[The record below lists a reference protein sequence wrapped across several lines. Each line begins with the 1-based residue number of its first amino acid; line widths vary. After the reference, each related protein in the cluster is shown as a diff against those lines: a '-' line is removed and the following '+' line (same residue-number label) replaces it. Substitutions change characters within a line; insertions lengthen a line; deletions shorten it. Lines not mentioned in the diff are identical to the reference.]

1 MTCMECEF
9 HLKETLPWSDQFTQ
23 FLNCVQWRA
32 VGSATL
38 LANMISRGVRN
49 IPNCVCSHM
58 YVSVCECVC
67 LHRVWVSIEEQQLA
81 KPVLMN
87 LSGSD
92 TTFWHFCGLLKHE
105 LASHFVEYS
114 LTTK

>member
-9 HLKETLPWSDQFTQ
+9 HLKETLPRSDQFTQ

-32 VGSATL
+32 LGSATL
-38 LANMISRGVRN
+38 LANMVSRGVRN

-67 LHRVWVSIEEQQLA
+67 ACACARARVCTYHYSGLHRGA
-81 KPVLMN
+81 
-87 LSGSD
+87 
-92 TTFWHFCGLLKHE
+92 TTC
-105 LASHFVEYS
+105 
-114 LTTK
+114 